1 MNKIYPAILTNDIK
15 DFKIKIKKLGF
26 AKIIQIDFCDGK
38 FVKSK
43 TLMPRDISKI
53 NINQK
58 IECHLMINHP
68 ESIIKDFINL
78 KPYSIIIHY
87 ESTKNIKSLLQL
99 IKSNKIKAGLALN
112 PKTNPKNIIPYL
124 KDLDFILVMTVVPG
138 KQGNKF
144 LPDCVKKIKYLRS
157 ITKKPIEADGHID
170 NKYYRIVE
178 KAGANILISGSYILN
193 NKNPKTAYRLLLKR

>member
-1 MNKIYPAILTNDIK
+1 MNKVYPAILTNDLN
-15 DFKIKIKKLGF
+15 DFKIKLKKISF

-43 TLMPRDISKI
+43 TLMPKDISRIKLKS
-53 NINQK
+53 K

-68 ESIIKDFINL
+68 ESKIKDFINL

-87 ESTKNIKSLLQL
+87 GSTKNIRPLLQL
-99 IKSNKIKAGLALN
+99 IKSNKIQAGLALN
-112 PKTNPKNIIPYL
+112 PKTDPKKIIPYL
-124 KDLDFILVMTVVPG
+124 KYLDFVLVMTVVPG

-144 LPDCVKKIKYLRS
+144 LPNCVKKIKYLRS

-170 NKYYRIVE
+170 NKDYRIVE

-193 NKNPKTAYRLLLKR
+193 NKYPKKAYNLLLKR